1 MDDVQIIFHIDLN
14 AFFASCEVLTHPEY
28 QNKPLVVAHDSRRG
42 IVSTASYEARKYGI
56 HSAMPTYQA
65 KEKCP
70 NLIIVEPHFDLYKN
84 NLIIYNSKMKND
96 FFLL

>member
-42 IVSTASYEARKYGI
+42 IVSTASYEARKFGI

-70 NLIIVEPHFDLYKN
+70 NLIIVEPHFDLYK
-84 NLIIYNSKMKND
+84 
-96 FFLL
+96 